1 MKRQIIPYGKI
12 QNTAELGAVVR
23 RKRKEIRADQAK
35 VAGLSGVGI
44 RFLSELERGKETAE
58 LGKALQVL
66 GRLGL
71 EVWIV
76 PRGGRVICDD
86 RGTIAGPV

>member
-1 MKRQIIPYGKI
+1 MEHKKIPYGKI
-12 QNTAELGAVVR
+12 QGVAQLGALIR
-23 RKRKEIRADQAK
+23 KKRKEIRADQAK
-35 VAGLSGVGI
+35 IAGLSGVGV

-71 EVWIV
+71 EVWVV
-76 PRGGRVICDD
+76 PRGGRVICDEA
-86 RGTIAGPV
+86 RTTPGPV